1 MSFTRHPTLTFDF
14 CVYFIFIWLQLNQPS
29 IDNFQ
34 ERRYA
39 NFFLAKFVNFKSIQ
53 LTLSVNVQ

>member
-14 CVYFIFIWLQLNQPS
+14 CVYFIFILLQINQPS

-34 ERRYA
+34 ERRD
-39 NFFLAKFVNFKSIQ
+39 FGKICKFQKHTTNIKC
-53 LTLSVNVQ
+53 

>member
-1 MSFTRHPTLTFDF
+1 MSFTRHPTLTLDF

-34 ERRYA
+34 ERRI
-39 NFFLAKFVNFKSIQ
+39 LAKFVNFKSIQ
-53 LTLSVNVQ
+53 LTLSVNIQ